1 MGRFQEAKGCS
12 MDSDSVSHQFRKL
25 LIVDDNK
32 DITDIIE
39 EVARVAGYD
48 VVSVNEFREVK
59 AAYRK
64 FQPDLIFLDL
74 DLGLDEEMDMSE
86 KGYDG
91 LAIFNFLSS
100 IDSRS
105 MIVLISGMDKE
116 KIKLTK
122 NIGKEMNLN
131 VVGSFSKPFS
141 IDRIDQLLLKLK
153 R

>member
-1 MGRFQEAKGCS
+1 

-39 EVARVAGYD
+39 EVARVAGYE
-48 VVSVNEFREVK
+48 VVSINDFREVK
-59 AAYRK
+59 DTYLK
-64 FQPDLIFLDL
+64 FEPDLIFLDL
-74 DLGLDEEMDMSE
+74 DLGLDREMDMSE

-91 LAIFNFLSS
+91 LAVFNFLSS
-100 IDSRS
+100 IESRS
-105 MIVLISGMDKE
+105 MIVLISGMGKE
-116 KIKLTK
+116 KIKVTK

-131 VVGSFSKPFS
+131 VVGAFTKPFS
-141 IDRIDQLLLKLK
+141 IDRIDQLLLQLK

>member
-1 MGRFQEAKGCS
+1 MTSKA
-12 MDSDSVSHQFRKL
+12 VSHQFRKL
-25 LIVDDNK
+25 LIVGDNK
-32 DITDIIE
+32 DTTDLIE

-48 VVSVNEFREVK
+48 VASVNDFRELK
-59 AAYRK
+59 AAYRN
-64 FQPDLIFLDL
+64 FLPDLIFLDL
-74 DLGLDEEMDMSE
+74 DLGLDSDMDMSE

-91 LAIFNFLSS
+91 LAVFNFLVEVE
-100 IDSRS
+100 SRS
-105 MIVLISGMDKE
+105 MIVLISGMDSE
-116 KIKLTK
+116 KIRLTK

>member
-1 MGRFQEAKGCS
+1 MTSEA
-12 MDSDSVSHQFRKL
+12 VSHQFRKL

-32 DITDIIE
+32 DITDLIE

-48 VVSVNEFREVK
+48 VASVNDFRELK
-59 AAYRK
+59 AAYRN
-64 FQPDLIFLDL
+64 FLPDLIFLDL
-74 DLGLDEEMDMSE
+74 DLGLDSDMDMSE

-91 LAIFNFLSS
+91 LAVFNFFVEVE
-100 IDSRS
+100 SRS
-105 MIVLISGMDKE
+105 MIVLISGIDSE
-116 KIKLTK
+116 KIRLTK
-122 NIGKEMNLN
+122 NIGKEMDLN

>member
-1 MGRFQEAKGCS
+1 MS
-12 MDSDSVSHQFRKL
+12 SDSVSHQFRKL

-32 DITDIIE
+32 EITDIIE

-48 VVSVNEFREVK
+48 VVAVNDFREVK
-59 AAYRK
+59 DAYRK
-64 FQPDLIFLDL
+64 FEPDLIFLDL
-74 DLGLDEEMDMSE
+74 DLGLDEDMDMSE

-91 LAIFNFLSS
+91 LAVFNFLSS
-100 IDSRS
+100 IESRS
-105 MIVLISGMDKE
+105 MIVLISGMGKD

>member
-1 MGRFQEAKGCS
+1 MA
-12 MDSDSVSHQFRKL
+12 SDSVSHQFRKL

-48 VVSVNEFREVK
+48 VVSVNDFREVK
-59 AAYRK
+59 EAYRK
-64 FQPDLIFLDL
+64 FEPDLIFLDL
-74 DLGLDEEMDMSE
+74 DLGLDEDMDMSE

-91 LAIFNFLSS
+91 LAVFNFLAS
-100 IDSRS
+100 IESRS

-116 KIKLTK
+116 KIKLTR
-122 NIGKEMNLN
+122 NIGKEMGLN

-141 IDRIDQLLLKLK
+141 IDRIDKLLLKLK

>member
-1 MGRFQEAKGCS
+1 

-39 EVARVAGYD
+39 EVARVAGYE
-48 VVSVNEFREVK
+48 VVSINDFREVK
-59 AAYRK
+59 DTYLK
-64 FQPDLIFLDL
+64 FEPDLIFLDL
-74 DLGLDEEMDMSE
+74 DLGLDREMDMSE

-91 LAIFNFLSS
+91 LAVFNFLSS
-100 IDSRS
+100 IESRS
-105 MIVLISGMDKE
+105 MIVLISGMGKE
-116 KIKLTK
+116 KIKVTK

-131 VVGSFSKPFS
+131 VVGAFSKPFS
-141 IDRIDQLLLKLK
+141 IDRIDKLLLQLK